1 MFCCNHLLLTVVPTL
16 VSSVLE
22 SPLPHPWHDTL
33 LLTSTVLYCI
43 WPHHSQLIET
53 QILPILFHRC
63 ETVEREGDLHY
74 YPNTTSLLGL
84 GYSFVLHSLCQI
96 KNKCKINICLIY
108 EEIRGSQTGNEKE
121 KSSQS
126 HTQRPRKN
134 TVFDLTAIIYL
145 TFPWWCMSVIPAL
158 GDKGSLRPCWLI
170 WGDSI
175 STIQT
180 PEARVLCLRY
190 VSVSDEIGQF
200 WIKHIFR

>member
-1 MFCCNHLLLTVVPTL
+1 MFCWNHLLLTVAPTL

-22 SPLPHPWHDTL
+22 RPIPHPWHDTL

-43 WPHHSQLIET
+43 WLHHSQLIET
-53 QILPILFHRC
+53 QILPVFFHRC
-63 ETVEREGDLHY
+63 EMVEREGDLHY

-126 HTQRPRKN
+126 HTQRPRKKHS
-134 TVFDLTAIIYL
+134 IWSYCHYL
-145 TFPWWCMSVIPAL
+145 FNFSMVMHVCNP
-158 GDKGSLRPCWLI
+158 
-170 WGDSI
+170 
-175 STIQT
+175 STWRQ
-180 PEARVLCLRY
+180 
-190 VSVSDEIGQF
+190 GQF
-200 WIKHIFR
+200 EAMLVNTRRFYLNNTNTRSPCTLS